1 MIAIFETGGKQ
12 YKVQEGDRLLVEKIL
27 PTQENRVVFEKVLL
41 VGDEKEV
48 KVGNPYLEKVKIEAK
63 LLGEKKGEKKII
75 TKHKPKKRYL
85 KKQGHRQVF
94 SEIEISKIAI
104 QK

>member
-12 YKVQEGDRLLVEKIL
+12 YKVQEGDKLLVEKIL
-27 PTQENRVVFEKVLL
+27 PTQGNKIVFEKVLL
-41 VGDEKEV
+41 IGDEKEV
-48 KVGNPYLEKVKIEAK
+48 KVGNPYLKKVRVEAK
-63 LLGEKKGEKKII
+63 LLGEKKGEKQAII
-75 TKHKPKKRYL
+75 KHKPKKRYL